1 MYFCSDYTETRGATE
16 RLMNQSTR
24 QVWKIIFQSNVNY
37 TSILIR
43 WKKNLKCLN
52 YLIVVLLT
60 FGVQLSY
67 TWPHCVLNF
76 YIPLF
81 YTFPRPRTILDAFIG
96 GTKVI
101 EKGII
106 CYDFATPTKLS
117 LSLFISVVPLEDV
130 VLKWEIVKTHD
141 IQLQISFTA
150 KDFNYLWTYLYLKQL
165 KYHHI

>member
-1 MYFCSDYTETRGATE
+1 M
-16 RLMNQSTR
+16 
-24 QVWKIIFQSNVNY
+24 
-37 TSILIR
+37 
-43 WKKNLKCLN
+43 
-52 YLIVVLLT
+52 
-60 FGVQLSY
+60 
-67 TWPHCVLNF
+67 
-76 YIPLF
+76 
-81 YTFPRPRTILDAFIG
+81 
-96 GTKVI
+96 I